1 MKNKK
6 ELLILIFSFFIGIFL
21 YKIYYEFKI
30 EKEREKEFKK
40 FIKYK
45 DLYNSRVTLLKI
57 SNEKQEEKF
66 IDFGNLKEITLLIY
80 FRFSDCGSCLDE
92 MLCIIDKI
100 KNFKTKLNII
110 IMTDHPILE
119 EILYFKKIY
128 PQLSEIYWDRE
139 QRIGNL
145 ILSVTPLY
153 IIFKK
158 NKIWDMGIIAS
169 QYNSP
174 KFTFCDFFIKKLGG
188 IR

>member
-57 SNEKQEEKF
+57 SN
-66 IDFGNLKEITLLIY
+66 IY

>member
-57 SNEKQEEKF
+57 SN
-66 IDFGNLKEITLLIY
+66 IY

-92 MLCIIDKI
+92 ML
-100 KNFKTKLNII
+100 
-110 IMTDHPILE
+110 
-119 EILYFKKIY
+119 
-128 PQLSEIYWDRE
+128 
-139 QRIGNL
+139 
-145 ILSVTPLY
+145 
-153 IIFKK
+153 
-158 NKIWDMGIIAS
+158 
-169 QYNSP
+169 
-174 KFTFCDFFIKKLGG
+174 
-188 IR
+188 